1 MAGDQFATAA
11 LTAAPDP
18 AGRIGCAVAARMDEI
33 EPFHALEVL
42 TRATALAEQGRS
54 IVSLAVGEPDFPTP
68 QPIVDAAA
76 ASLRGGRVPYTH
88 ALGLPALREA
98 IAGFYRRRL
107 GVDVDPGRIVVTAGA
122 SAALMLTMGV
132 LADPGDEFLMPD
144 PGYPC
149 NRQFVRVMGGI
160 PRALPVGPGDAYQP
174 DPGQVRSAW
183 GTSTRG
189 VVLASPSNP
198 CGSLIPRD
206 ALQAIAEEVRTR
218 RGTLVVDEIYLGLT
232 YGQAPRSALE
242 LGDDLFV
249 VSSFSKYFQMT
260 GWRLGWLVAPPGM
273 VREIE
278 KLAQNLYIA
287 PSTIAQHAALA
298 AFDDA
303 TIALLEERRE
313 EFHRRR
319 DFLVPE
325 LKRIGFRVP
334 RMPEGAFYVY
344 ADCSALAPDSMAFAM
359 EVLEGAGVAI
369 TPGRDF
375 GSHGAERHVR
385 FTYASSIDTLRE
397 AVTRIERWL
406 AR

>member
-1 MAGDQFATAA
+1 M
-11 LTAAPDP
+11 
-18 AGRIGCAVAARMDEI
+18 
-33 EPFHALEVL
+33 
-42 TRATALAEQGRS
+42 
-54 IVSLAVGEPDFPTP
+54 
-68 QPIVDAAA
+68 
-76 ASLRGGRVPYTH
+76 
-88 ALGLPALREA
+88 
-98 IAGFYRRRL
+98 
-107 GVDVDPGRIVVTAGA
+107 
-122 SAALMLTMGV
+122 
-132 LADPGDEFLMPD
+132 
-144 PGYPC
+144 
-149 NRQFVRVMGGI
+149 
-160 PRALPVGPGDAYQP
+160 
-174 DPGQVRSAW
+174 
-183 GTSTRG
+183 
-189 VVLASPSNP
+189 
-198 CGSLIPRD
+198 
-206 ALQAIAEEVRTR
+206 
-218 RGTLVVDEIYLGLT
+218 
-232 YGQAPRSALE
+232 
-242 LGDDLFV
+242 
-249 VSSFSKYFQMT
+249 SSFSKYFQMT